1 MSTSKKQIHVQTF
14 NPTWLLFPV
23 VSSEESILIK
33 VFFYISGIT
42 LVHNLKLEAVAES
55 FTQISLVYLQSPPSK
70 LLHPSL
76 PAQRQSV
83 APAVLSLFARRLRR
97 TSGTFSACAIEVAFK
112 LVTDDLSAA
121 EFQSRECQT
130 GAADV
135 SSWIVFTDKY
145 TNPAN

>member
-1 MSTSKKQIHVQTF
+1 M
-14 NPTWLLFPV
+14 
-23 VSSEESILIK
+23 
-33 VFFYISGIT
+33 
-42 LVHNLKLEAVAES
+42 
-55 FTQISLVYLQSPPSK
+55 
-70 LLHPSL
+70 
-76 PAQRQSV
+76 

-97 TSGTFSACAIEVAFK
+97 TSGTFSAFAIEVAFK

-135 SSWIVFTDKY
+135 YSWIVFTDKY